1 MTMPTTADLSSPAP
15 TLSTRSLHTLLTLAW
30 PVILARATQSVI
42 GFCDALMVA
51 PLGEDALAATTTG
64 GLNFFAVIIFPMGTV
79 FIVQSFTAQLRGR
92 GDLEAVPRYASY
104 GLILAAL
111 AGVVGIALIPFLPA
125 LLRQLEYAPRVE
137 SLMFEY
143 LALRLLSV
151 GPAIGVEALGNWYG
165 GMGNTRPAM
174 VAGVVAMFANLAL
187 CWLLIEPRFGLPG
200 FGVAG
205 SAAAGAIGTCLGF
218 AVIARRFLRD
228 RASLRRS
235 RAEQARL
242 STPPTRDST
251 RAHFAH
257 GLRLSEFT
265 RMLRFGVPNGV
276 NWFLELGAFAL
287 FINLVVGHLGTT
299 VLAAFN
305 VVLQFNSLAF
315 MPAFGLASAGAIL
328 VGESIGA
335 RAPELVW
342 PSVKLTLKVAGTWM
356 AAVALIY
363 IVWGPMLLRWF
374 QPPDVAVDAFGV
386 VAASMLLWSAAW
398 QLFDAVGITIS
409 ETLRAAG
416 DTTWCMYA
424 RIVLGWV
431 FFVPLAWVAVRVFDG
446 GVDAVMGSLVLYVCA
461 LALLLAARFGS
472 GKWRSIDLVGEP
484 ALLD

>member
-1 MTMPTTADLSSPAP
+1 MTLPSIAEVSPALP
-15 TLSTRSLHTLLTLAW
+15 TLSTRSLRTLLTLAW

-92 GDLEAVPRYASY
+92 GDLAAVPRYAYY

-111 AGVVGIALIPFLPA
+111 AGVLGLLIIPLLPA
-125 LLRQLEYAPRVE
+125 LLGALEYAPEVE
-137 SLMFEY
+137 SSMFEY
-143 LALRLLSV
+143 LAIRLLSV
-151 GPAIGVEALGNWYG
+151 APAIGVEALGNWYG

-174 VAGVVAMFANLAL
+174 LAGVVAMSTNLLL
-187 CWLLIEPRFGLPG
+187 CWLLIEPRLGLPG

-205 SAAAGAIGTCLGF
+205 SAAAGAIGTSLGF
-218 AVIARRFLRD
+218 VVIARRFWRD
-228 RASLRRS
+228 RNQLTNAGEPSARSTRPPLALRR
-235 RAEQARL
+235 
-242 STPPTRDST
+242 
-251 RAHFAH
+251 
-257 GLRLSEFT
+257 SEFT

-335 RAPELVW
+335 RAQHLVW
-342 PSVKLTLKVAGTWM
+342 PSVKLTLKVACT
-356 AAVALIY
+356 
-363 IVWGPMLLRWF
+363 
-374 QPPDVAVDAFGV
+374 
-386 VAASMLLWSAAW
+386 
-398 QLFDAVGITIS
+398 
-409 ETLRAAG
+409 
-416 DTTWCMYA
+416 
-424 RIVLGWV
+424 
-431 FFVPLAWVAVRVFDG
+431 
-446 GVDAVMGSLVLYVCA
+446 
-461 LALLLAARFGS
+461 
-472 GKWRSIDLVGEP
+472 
-484 ALLD
+484 